1 MPSVWQAL
9 RRGESAR
16 ARRLELERA
25 HELFLSD
32 RLAISGDPDSRR
44 RFTERTGV
52 RPVVFDSWL
61 RAGDGAIDPDRVPD
75 GPALTAE
82 QVLEERARQPIGRV
96 IPTLERLLLEQ
107 ARDSGFII
115 AVGDASGRLL
125 WVDGDRQLRSAAED
139 MGFMAGMDWSESAV
153 GTSAP
158 GSALELDHAIQVLG
172 AEHFNRFVHQWSCTA
187 SPIRDP
193 ITGSIIGVIDVTGG
207 DEVAAPHIMPMV
219 DATLAAISAELRLE
233 TIRSEMESRERAT
246 SRRATRS
253 RASGATPDAASSG
266 DPEPRLGEQSRLML
280 LGRDP
285 AVLEVGHTQHALS
298 GRHAEIL
305 LALAL
310 APRGLSADELAA
322 EVYGAGGSGQ
332 TLRPEIVRLRR
343 WLQEAEIPIHLE
355 SRPYRL
361 TSEPSERR
369 APKAPL
375 AVDAAEVLS
384 ALARGAHRVALAAY
398 EGPALPAS
406 EAPIVQ
412 GLRREVDGTLR
423 EAMLQGAAPDG
434 LYAYAQQWAPEDI
447 EVWQTLL
454 KVLPRLSP
462 RRARIVA
469 RLETLA
475 TDEP

>member
-9 RRGESAR
+9 QRGESAR
-16 ARRLELERA
+16 IRRLELARA
-25 HELFLSD
+25 HELFLADQSEIAHD
-32 RLAISGDPDSRR
+32 AEARR
-44 RFTERTGV
+44 RFAARTGV
-52 RPVVFDSWL
+52 RPVVFESWL
-61 RAGDGAIDPDRVPD
+61 RAGLGAVDPDRVPD
-75 GPALTAE
+75 GPALTAA

-107 ARDSGFII
+107 ARDSGFIV

-172 AEHFNRFVHQWSCTA
+172 AEHYNRFVHQWSCTA
-187 SPIRDP
+187 APVRDP

-207 DEVAAPHIMPMV
+207 DEVAAPHILPMV
-219 DATLAAISAELRLE
+219 EATLAAISAELRLE
-233 TIRSEMESRERAT
+233 TIKDEMESRERARHGA
-246 SRRATRS
+246 STRT
-253 RASGATPDAASSG
+253 AAGAVVSGAARGG
-266 DPEPRLGEQSRLML
+266 DQPRLML

-285 AVLEVGHTQHALS
+285 AVLEVGHTQHAIS

-310 APRGLSADELAA
+310 APRGMSADELAA
-322 EVYGAGGSGQ
+322 EVYGDGGSAQ

-343 WLQEAEIPIHLE
+343 WLEEARVPIHLE

-361 TSEPSERR
+361 TSEHSERR
-369 APKAPL
+369 APKVPL
-375 AVDAAEVLS
+375 AVDATEVLS

-398 EGPALPAS
+398 EGPVLPAS

-412 GLRREVDGTLR
+412 GLRRDVDGTLR
-423 EAMLQGAAPDG
+423 MAMLQHAAPDG
-434 LYAYAQQWAPEDI
+434 LYAYAQQWAPEDV
-447 EVWQTLL
+447 EVWETLI

-462 RRARIVA
+462 KRARIVA
-469 RLETLA
+469 HLESLVTE
-475 TDEP
+475 EP

>member
-9 RRGESAR
+9 QRGESAR
-16 ARRLELERA
+16 VRRLELARA
-25 HELFLSD
+25 HELFLTDQSEIAHD
-32 RLAISGDPDSRR
+32 AEARR
-44 RFTERTGV
+44 RFTARTGV

-61 RAGDGAIDPDRVPD
+61 RAGLGAVDPDRVPD
-75 GPALTAE
+75 GPALTAA

-96 IPTLERLLLEQ
+96 IPTLERLLVEQ
-107 ARDSGFII
+107 ARDSGFIV

-139 MGFMAGMDWSESAV
+139 MGFTAGMDWSESAV

-187 SPIRDP
+187 APVRDP

-207 DEVAAPHIMPMV
+207 DEVAAPHILPMV
-219 DATLAAISAELRLE
+219 EATLAAISAELRLE
-233 TIRSEMESRERAT
+233 TIRGEMESREWARD
-246 SRRATRS
+246 RDATRS
-253 RASGATPDAASSG
+253 TARNAMPDAARSG
-266 DPEPRLGEQSRLML
+266 VREPRLGEQPRLML

-285 AVLEVGHTQHALS
+285 AVLEVGHTQHAMS

-305 LALAL
+305 LALSL

-322 EVYGAGGSGQ
+322 EVYGAGGSAQ

-343 WLQEAEIPIHLE
+343 WLEEAEVPIHLE

-361 TSEPSERR
+361 TPEPTAGR
-369 APKAPL
+369 APKVPL

-423 EAMLQGAAPDG
+423 EAMLQDAAPDG
-434 LYAYAQQWAPEDI
+434 LYTYAQQWAPEDI
-447 EVWQTLL
+447 EVWETLL

-462 RRARIVA
+462 KRARIVA
-469 RLETLA
+469 RLEALLTSG
-475 TDEP
+475 